1 MDHIV
6 CCLSLAVAAA
16 IVRRMENTEHWFFC
30 PPWRFVTKYRVEPT
44 VHASLNTIDAPGGQ
58 EKSLLEPHLP
68 ELLQI
73 TTEQIRRHIGCL
85 SLSVSL
91 SAASKLQLYRWRKHP
106 LLGVRNERDMSNK
119 IERVSRHSNY
129 ITTKCQ
135 QTERDW
141 KRIDRMSTLFE
152 FTCRAC
158 LERKVHTDV
167 HSLVVPENRKIYLEV
182 TQLWV
187 SVCVCVCVT
196 PKFLTF
202 PFPGLLIL
210 NIPFA
215 GDW

>member
-6 CCLSLAVAAA
+6 CCLSLAVAAP

-106 LLGVRNERDMSNK
+106 LLGVRNERDCVKQNRASQSSFQLHYNKMSINWAWLK
-119 IERVSRHSNY
+119 
-129 ITTKCQ
+129 
-135 QTERDW
+135 
-141 KRIDRMSTLFE
+141 
-152 FTCRAC
+152 
-158 LERKVHTDV
+158 
-167 HSLVVPENRKIYLEV
+167 ENR
-182 TQLWV
+182 
-187 SVCVCVCVT
+187 
-196 PKFLTF
+196 
-202 PFPGLLIL
+202 
-210 NIPFA
+210 
-215 GDW
+215 